1 MYDLYCHI
9 WLNFPEDDHHY
20 FYILLFTIAILVTL
34 NIPQKILI
42 YIFWKKVKIYLF
54 SFLWYQKFEFF
65 IKNLRKISQMYIRK
79 KKKKLFNFFVK
90 KWWSFTQKKNLVS
103 RYLFSQVSI
112 YSNYVTTHCIGR
124 MFLLWR
130 SYGFKI

>member
-79 KKKKLFNFFVK
+79 KKKKTFQFLCQKMVK
-90 KWWSFTQKKNLVS
+90 FHPKKKLGVKVLVFPGKHI
-103 RYLFSQVSI
+103 LKLCDNTLHWKDVFALKI
-112 YSNYVTTHCIGR
+112 
-124 MFLLWR
+124 LWV
-130 SYGFKI
+130 